1 MLIKFKAEYN
11 TQLEMEKNDG
21 VEPKQNR

>member
-11 TQLEMEKNDG
+11 TQLEMEKMT
-21 VEPKQNR
+21 E